1 MMTSVTR
8 LKRSGP
14 EAEGISSS
22 AVLEF
27 IRAVEQHTH
36 PLDAVQGFMLLRHG
50 NVASEG
56 WWTPYGPQSPHSL
69 YSLSKSFTATAI
81 GLAVQEGLLTVDD
94 PVLKFFPDD
103 APANPS
109 ENLKAMRVRHLL
121 SMNTG
126 HQEDTTADV
135 FGDLNQVSL
144 FGCLQV
150 VGGYVDAPLRA
161 QGHCALHV
169 GDCAVNLISGKQILL
184 EEGLEQD
191 SAHLARAQYGDAHM
205 GQLRRNFGGLYGYL

>member
-1 MMTSVTR
+1 MITR
-8 LKRSGP
+8 LTQLEATRP

-22 AVLEF
+22 AVLKF

-36 PLDAVQGFMLLRHG
+36 PMDAVQGLMLLRHG
-50 NVASEG
+50 NVATEG
-56 WWTPYGPQSPHSL
+56 WWSPYGPQSPHSL
-69 YSLSKSFTATAI
+69 YSLSKSFTATGI

-126 HQEDTTADV
+126 HQEDTTGQV
-135 FGDLNQVSL
+135 FGNLYQVSL
-144 FGCLQV
+144 FGS
-150 VGGYVDAPLRA
+150 RA
-161 QGHCALHV
+161 GRWQATGQMSPDEADNWPRSFLSLPV
-169 GDCAVNLISGKQILL
+169 
-184 EEGLEQD
+184 
-191 SAHLARAQYGDAHM
+191 QYQPGTW
-205 GQLRRNFGGLYGYL
+205 F